1 MASLFSHEEDPLN
14 RAKLILKEDDLETL
28 LDSVTFRF
36 HIIQQKEILMLENI
50 KTEKR
55 TISSQAQRLK

>member
-28 LDSVTFRF
+28 PDSVTFRF

>member
-14 RAKLILKEDDLETL
+14 RAQLILKEDDLETL

>member
-28 LDSVTFRF
+28 LDSVNFRF